1 MESYIFH
8 NIEKKI
14 IDQLITDLYNLE
26 LPESWKPEEV
36 LGFVIKR
43 LEDKKR
49 NA

>member
-1 MESYIFH
+1 MELDIFH
-8 NIEKKI
+8 NIERRVV
-14 IDQLITDLYNLE
+14 DQLITDLYNLE
-26 LPESWKPEEV
+26 LPENWKPEEV